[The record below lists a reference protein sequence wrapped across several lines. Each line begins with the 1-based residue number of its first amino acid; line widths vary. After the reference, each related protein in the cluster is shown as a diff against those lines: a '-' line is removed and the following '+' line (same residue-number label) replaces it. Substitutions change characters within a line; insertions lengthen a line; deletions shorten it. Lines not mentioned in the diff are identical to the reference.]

1 MDCQRVKVLCAVP
14 QNTACLLEEVPAVR
28 GRSYNM
34 LFVKHSVSVR
44 HRGVRA

>member
-1 MDCQRVKVLCAVP
+1 MDCQTVKVLCVVP
-14 QNTACLLEEVPAVR
+14 QNTACRLEEVPAVC
-28 GRSYNM
+28 GHSYNV